1 MGRPANCKEW
11 IVVSV
16 LVSPLVMEGAVSDY
30 AVVLW
35 YSAAADA
42 SYGLCEFRLRKL
54 RCEGKTWRKEG
65 MSICSRRVCSP
76 RWWAARQ
83 VLARTLS
90 HSKSGRA
97 GQQLRSSKL
106 QCSAAALTKHSRQ
119 PVFGRSVCFGGPS
132 GQGPGRGTAK
142 SAAARQCSRYRGLRS
157 RDRIRV
163 MELVSKTAVGVR
175 DEAQAELP
183 CPVLQVTATEGSSKR

>member
-1 MGRPANCKEW
+1 
-11 IVVSV
+11 
-16 LVSPLVMEGAVSDY
+16 MEERRDVN
-30 AVVLW
+30 LFE
-35 YSAAADA
+35 A
-42 SYGLCEFRLRKL
+42 SLLPQMVGS
-54 RCEGKTWRKEG
+54 KTG
-65 MSICSRRVCSP
+65 SCPNVI
-76 RWWAARQ
+76 AFQ
-83 VLARTLS
+83 I
-90 HSKSGRA
+90 GA

-119 PVFGRSVCFGGPS
+119 PVLGRSVCFGGPS